1 VLRRS
6 LVHVAQTNNFH
17 NQRVNQCNFGFKK
30 HTNSEQLEYR
40 LRTCGE
46 LCSGLF
52 TSAYPTASGSLGDIL
67 KVRKFPSIDS
77 SDSDRKR
84 ILLGHIIATKSTSD
98 RVTDAAMDYPKDWKT
113 KYQLT
118 PSTGHN
124 EDGQTVCIHS
134 LCVHPDFAGQG
145 FGLILLNSYIQRIE
159 GSGVANRIALICRDR
174 FVEFYK
180 KANFEVEGPSECQY
194 GGGNWVAMKR
204 DIQKEQS

>member
-1 VLRRS
+1 
-6 LVHVAQTNNFH
+6 
-17 NQRVNQCNFGFKK
+17 
-30 HTNSEQLEYR
+30 
-40 LRTCGE
+40 
-46 LCSGLF
+46 
-52 TSAYPTASGSLGDIL
+52 LGDIL